1 MKAHQLFKELG
12 YKMTIADGVPI
23 YFKDR
28 VSITVNQNSVLVKFA
43 KVLAKETDY
52 SCFILGKGEIEAIK
66 MQMDELGEDN
76 E

>member
-1 MKAHQLFKELG
+1 MKAHQMFKELG
-12 YKMTIADGVPI
+12 YKMTIAEGVPI

-52 SCFILGKGEIEAIK
+52 SCFILGKGEIEAIAK
-66 MQMDELGEDN
+66 QMEELGETND
-76 E
+76 

>member
-12 YKMTIADGVPI
+12 YKMTIAEGVPI

>member
-1 MKAHQLFKELG
+1 MKAHQMFKELG
-12 YKMTIADGVPI
+12 YKMTIAEGVPI

-52 SCFILGKGEIEAIK
+52 SCFILGKGEIEAIAK
-66 MQMDELGEDN
+66 QMEELGEGN

>member
-12 YKMTIADGVPI
+12 YKMTMADGVPI
-23 YFKDR
+23 YFKDHI
-28 VSITVNQNSVLVKFA
+28 SITVNKNSVLVKMVGNKA
-43 KVLAKETDY
+43 NQGDY
-52 SCFILGKGEIEAIK
+52 SYFTLKKGEVEAIK

>member
-1 MKAHQLFKELG
+1 MKAHQMFKGLG
-12 YKMTIADGVPI
+12 YKMAIVDGVPI

-43 KVLAKETDY
+43 KVPVEQSSY
-52 SCFILGKGEIEAIK
+52 SCFILGKGEIEAIA
-66 MQMDELGEDN
+66 MQMKELGEGN

>member
-12 YKMTIADGVPI
+12 YKMTIAEGVPI

-66 MQMDELGEDN
+66 MQMDELNNDQ
-76 E
+76 

>member
-1 MKAHQLFKELG
+1 MRAHQLFKELG
-12 YKMTIADGVPI
+12 YKMTIAEGVPI

-43 KVLAKETDY
+43 KVPVEQSSY

-66 MQMDELGEDN
+66 MQMDELGEIN

>member
-1 MKAHQLFKELG
+1 MRAHQLFKELG
-12 YKMTIADGVPI
+12 YKMTIAEGVPI

-28 VSITVNQNSVLVKFA
+28 VSITVNHNSVLVKFA

-52 SCFILGKGEIEAIK
+52 SCFILGKGEIEAIAK
-66 MQMDELGEDN
+66 QMEELGEEN